1 MNLYDAFLLFRQCNN
16 GGLLGGLLSDLYV
29 EESECVVD
37 LQVDN
42 TIESDG
48 RSFCMVMVL
57 L

>member
-1 MNLYDAFLLFRQCNN
+1 MMHFFCFASVTMV
-16 GGLLGGLLSDLYV
+16 GLLGGLLSDLYV

-37 LQVDN
+37 LQVGN